1 MRKPEKGYDPN
12 HQINGE
18 NSWCKSICK
27 DSQKSRCQSAKS
39 KEEGIQKMAEKT
51 WNRRKTE
58 DSGKRMIGV
67 AEQLQYYRGK
77 LEEMCKYDI
86 N

>member
-1 MRKPEKGYDPN
+1 
-12 HQINGE
+12 
-18 NSWCKSICK
+18 
-27 DSQKSRCQSAKS
+27 
-39 KEEGIQKMAEKT
+39 MAEKT

-67 AEQLQYYRGK
+67 TEQLQYYRGK

>member
-12 HQINGE
+12 YQINGE
-18 NSWCKSICK
+18 NRRCKSICK
-27 DSQKSRCQSAKS
+27 DSQKSRCESAKS
-39 KEEGIQKMAEKT
+39 KEKGIQKMAEKA
-51 WNRRKTE
+51 WNRWKTK
-58 DSGKRMIGV
+58 DSNKRMTGV
-67 AEQLQYYRGK
+67 AEQLQYYRSK

>member
-1 MRKPEKGYDPN
+1 
-12 HQINGE
+12 
-18 NSWCKSICK
+18 
-27 DSQKSRCQSAKS
+27 
-39 KEEGIQKMAEKT
+39 MAEKV
-51 WNRRKTE
+51 WNRWKTE

>member
-1 MRKPEKGYDPN
+1 
-12 HQINGE
+12 
-18 NSWCKSICK
+18 
-27 DSQKSRCQSAKS
+27 
-39 KEEGIQKMAEKT
+39 MAEKT

-58 DSGKRMIGV
+58 DSDKRMIGV